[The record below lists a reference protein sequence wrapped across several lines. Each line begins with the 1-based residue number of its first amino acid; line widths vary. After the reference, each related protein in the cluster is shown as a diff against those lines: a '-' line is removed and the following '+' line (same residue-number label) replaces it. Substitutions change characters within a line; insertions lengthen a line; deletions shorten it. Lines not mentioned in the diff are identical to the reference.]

1 MPRNK
6 AATTDTEGKF
16 PFKLLAWAIGL
27 SLLFGLIGAGEYP
40 EDRLR
45 VVRNHINERPVS
57 GDIVLVALDEKS
69 VRDIGRWPWP
79 RGRYGD
85 LINRIGAAQPRM
97 QLHDFVFAERS
108 DPENDQLL
116 SDALQKN
123 DNVILAGLAKEG
135 AFGLVDEGA
144 VSLSRFY
151 DHARMG
157 SIGVRYNYANEVW
170 FAERGMMING
180 KPTPSFASLMANQAG
195 RADGSFRIDYAFDI
209 KSVPKV
215 SASDVINGKIDT
227 KLLKGKTVIVGS
239 DAWRQYDQ
247 FMIPGQGKFGGVFV
261 HILAAETLKSGVP
274 LDLGWLPS
282 LAIAVLAVLICF
294 GWHRANR
301 PLILFGTAG
310 FLLAAPVGL
319 EASGIFV
326 DVTPALFLVM
336 VIGGTLCWR
345 HFKQR
350 GLVNPVSGLPNLNAL
365 KRSREER
372 DRPIIAA
379 RVLNFAQV
387 TSTMSATAEKEF
399 VEQIVKRLGVGSQVT
414 RVYQGDDGIF
424 AWTIDQGTSIGHHVE
439 ALHALFRSPARV
451 QGDRF
456 DISISFG
463 VEVGSGRSMA
473 NRFGSALVAAD
484 EAASE
489 GLKWKYHDPERLRDA
504 GWRLSLLAQL
514 DDAIDNGE
522 VWVAFQPQLDLRTGA
537 LRGAEALARWTHPEK
552 GPISPSEF
560 VSAAEHHDR
569 IEKLTF
575 FVLDTAVAAAAKV
588 NQQFGEFDMAVN
600 LSARLLHDKRLPMK
614 VKAIL
619 DRHRLDPARLT
630 LELTETAAMTESGS
644 DIDCLVR
651 LRDIGVSISIDDYGT
666 GLSTLEYL
674 KKIPATEIK
683 IDQSFVKSMRDNRS
697 DMVMVQSTIA
707 LAHSLG
713 RTVVAEGVET
723 REALDLLVSM
733 KCEVAQGFIIGRPTS
748 IDGLIKRLGTKRTRG
763 VA

>member
-1 MPRNK
+1 MPFNK
-6 AATTDTEGKF
+6 AATTETEGKF

-27 SLLFGLIGAGEYP
+27 ALLFGLIGAGEFP

-45 VVRNHINERPVS
+45 VLRNHVNERPVS

-69 VRDIGRWPWP
+69 VRDIGRWPWS
-79 RGRYGD
+79 RSHYAD
-85 LINRIGAAQPRM
+85 LIDKIGAAKPRV
-97 QLHDFVFAERS
+97 QLHDFVFA
-108 DPENDQLL
+108 DVTTPED
-116 SDALQKN
+116 DANLEAALRRN
-123 DNVILAGLAKEG
+123 DNVVLAALEKEG
-135 AFGLVDEGA
+135 AMDEIGDGA
-144 VSLSRFY
+144 LSLDRFY
-151 DHARMG
+151 RHAKMG
-157 SIGVRYNYANEVW
+157 AIGVNYNYANEAWRIAYRIVI
-170 FAERGMMING
+170 GG
-180 KPTPSFASLMANQAG
+180 KPVPSFASIMANDTH
-195 RADGSFRIDYAFDI
+195 RAVELFRIDYAFDLAT
-209 KSVPKV
+209 VPKI
-215 SASDVINGKIDT
+215 SASDVILGRVPPE
-227 KLLKGKTVIVGS
+227 KLAGKTVIVGS

-247 FMIPGQGKFGGVFV
+247 FMIPGKGKYGGVYV
-261 HILAAETLKSGVP
+261 HILAAETLKLGRPVN
-274 LDLGWLPS
+274 LGWTPAL
-282 LAIAVLAVLICF
+282 LVAAACVLACF
-294 GWHRANR
+294 LFARANR
-301 PLILFGTAG
+301 PLLLIGGTAI
-310 FLLAAPVGL
+310 LLFAPIAL
-319 EASGIFV
+319 EARHIFV
-326 DVTPALFLVM
+326 DVTPGLFL
-336 VIGGTLCWR
+336 IGFIGWTLGWR
-345 HFKQR
+345 HFKSR
-350 GLVNPVSGLPNLNAL
+350 GLVNSVSGLPNLSAL
-365 KRSREER
+365 KRARQER

-379 RVLNFAQV
+379 RVLNYAQI
-387 TSTMSATAEKEF
+387 TSTMSMPAEKEF
-399 VEQIVKRLGVGSQVT
+399 VEQIVKRLGVGSKVT

-424 AWTIDQGTSIGHHVE
+424 AWTVDQGTSIGHHVE
-439 ALHALFRSPARV
+439 ALHSLFRSPARV
-451 QGDRF
+451 QGDRY
-456 DISISFG
+456 DIAITFG

-522 VWVAFQPQLDLRTGA
+522 VWVAYQPQLDLRTGQV
-537 LRGAEALARWTHPEK
+537 RGAEALARWTHPDK
-552 GPISPSEF
+552 GPISPNEF
-560 VSAAEHHDR
+560 VAAAEHHDR

-575 FVLDTAVAAAAKV
+575 FVLDAAVASASKV
-588 NQQFGEFDMAVN
+588 NRDYGEFDMAVN
-600 LSARLLHDKRLPMK
+600 LSARLLHDHRLPMK

-619 DRHRLDPARLT
+619 DRHSLDPARLT

-651 LRDIGVSISIDDYGT
+651 LRDIGVRISIDDYGT

-748 IDGLIKRLGTKRTRG
+748 LDGLTKRLNMKRARG
-763 VA
+763 AA

>member
-1 MPRNK
+1 MPMFYR
-6 AATTDTEGKF
+6 
-16 PFKLLAWAIGL
+16 
-27 SLLFGLIGAGEYP
+27 
-40 EDRLR
+40 
-45 VVRNHINERPVS
+45 H
-57 GDIVLVALDEKS
+57 
-69 VRDIGRWPWP
+69 
-79 RGRYGD
+79 
-85 LINRIGAAQPRM
+85 AQ
-97 QLHDFVFAERS
+97 
-108 DPENDQLL
+108 
-116 SDALQKN
+116 
-123 DNVILAGLAKEG
+123 
-135 AFGLVDEGA
+135 
-144 VSLSRFY
+144 
-151 DHARMG
+151 MG
-157 SIGVRYNYANEVW
+157 SIAVVYNYANEVW
-170 FAERGMMING
+170 QIERGLPVNG
-180 KPTPSFASLMANQAG
+180 RQIPSFASIMAGQGNNT
-195 RADGSFRIDYAFDI
+195 RGSFRVDYAFDL
-209 KSVPKV
+209 KTVPKV
-215 SASDVINGKIDT
+215 SASDVIEGKIDPSR
-227 KLLKGKTVIVGS
+227 LAGKIVIVGS

-247 FMIPGQGKFGGVFV
+247 FMIPGQGKFGGVYV
-261 HILAAETLKSGVP
+261 HIIAAETLMKGP
-274 LDLGWLPS
+274 QHDLGWFPS
-282 LAIAVLAVLICF
+282 LLVAIAAVLLCF
-294 GWHRANR
+294 LWQRANR
-301 PLILFGTAG
+301 PLILSATAA
-310 FLLAAPVGL
+310 LLLLGPIAL
-319 EASGIFV
+319 EANGLFV
-326 DVTPALFLVM
+326 DITPGLFLVC
-336 VIGGTLCWR
+336 VISGVLGWR

-350 GLVNPVSGLPNLNAL
+350 GLVNPVSGLPNLNAF
-365 KRSREER
+365 KRARDER

-387 TSTMSATAEKEF
+387 TSTMSASAERDF

-424 AWTIDQGTSIGHHVE
+424 GWTIDQGTSIGHHVE

-451 QGDRF
+451 QGDRY
-456 DISISFG
+456 DIAITFG

-522 VWVAFQPQLDLRTGA
+522 VWVAYQPQLDLATGTV
-537 LRGAEALARWTHPEK
+537 RGAEALARWTHPEK

-560 VSAAEHHDR
+560 VAAAEHHDR

-575 FVLDTAVAAAAKV
+575 FVLDAAVAAASKV
-588 NQQFGEFDMAVN
+588 NQRHGEFDMAVN

-614 VKAIL
+614 VKAVL
-619 DRHRLDPARLT
+619 DRYRLDPARLT
-630 LELTETAAMTESGS
+630 LELTETAAMTESGA

-651 LRDIGVSISIDDYGT
+651 LRDIGVRISIDDYGT

-713 RTVVAEGVET
+713 RSVVAEGVET
-723 REALDLLVSM
+723 HEAMDLLVAM
-733 KCEVAQGFIIGRPTS
+733 KCDVAQGFIIGRPTS
-748 IDGLIKRLGTKRTRG
+748 LEGLIKRIGTNRSRV